1 MAKEE
6 ILHSA
11 VVKKKKKFL
20 NKYLYFLLNFYI
32 PSILEAKTKLK
43 KKKIHFDWGQFSS
56 LWKGFSIS
64 SIFLLW
70 IK

>member
-43 KKKIHFDWGQFSS
+43 KKKSTLIEGSFLHYEKD
-56 LWKGFSIS
+56 LGFLQY
-64 SIFLLW
+64 FYYE
-70 IK
+70 